1 MSTQLV
7 DYFVVIGASPSRK
20 LHAYAPSATPQQN
33 VSPSMNH
40 HNFHRYHNGD
50 HKKRE
55 SVVDG
60 CDQKSRSNSNN
71 GHNSDKFDHM
81 MEISN
86 ILSRFSFKASILG
99 RYPLEDDPDSPLSSE
114 IALVSCG
121 SSCFYFVLSFCFL
134 AQSPKD
140 LKTGERLI
148 FNAPNFV
155 YCEI

>member
-7 DYFVVIGASPSRK
+7 DYFVVIGASPTRK
-20 LHAYAPSATPQQN
+20 LHPYAPSATPQQN

-55 SVVDG
+55 ESVVDG
-60 CDQKSRSNSNN
+60 CDHRSRSNSNN
-71 GHNSDKFDHM
+71 GRNNNNNEFDQM

-114 IALVSCG
+114 IALVSCLLIL
-121 SSCFYFVLSFCFL
+121 FLSFCFL
-134 AQSPKD
+134 AQSSE
-140 LKTGERLI
+140 LENGSG
-148 FNAPNFV
+148 
-155 YCEI
+155 